1 MSSDT
6 STYQIYHRSNHL
18 TLSERKNENFQSI
31 EKISMDIYFLN
42 AMVGLEN
49 TDPIT
54 REESK
59 YFFLTSCYYLLIL
72 LISKFLSF

>member
-1 MSSDT
+1 
-6 STYQIYHRSNHL
+6 
-18 TLSERKNENFQSI
+18 
-31 EKISMDIYFLN
+31 MDVYFLN

-54 REESK
+54 REESN
-59 YFFLTSCYYLLIL
+59 YFFLTSFYHLLIL